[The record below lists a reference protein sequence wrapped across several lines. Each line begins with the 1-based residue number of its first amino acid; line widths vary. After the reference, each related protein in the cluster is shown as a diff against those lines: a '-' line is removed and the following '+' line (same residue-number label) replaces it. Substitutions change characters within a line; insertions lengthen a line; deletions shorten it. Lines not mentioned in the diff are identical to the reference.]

1 MPTVGTSSRGHRLRA
16 RNLVDD
22 MDLRR
27 SAAIAI
33 GATAGAGIRWAL
45 TRALGPGAVD
55 VSLLTVNLVGAML
68 LGALTGA
75 RPGSVSART
84 QGLIGAGL
92 CGGLTTWSALAVHTA
107 TEYRAGSWLAPS
119 AWLVANLLGGTAV
132 AVAGRMILQRTW
144 RDEAEIPA

>member
-92 CGGLTTWSALAVHTA
+92 CGGSPPGPHSLCTPPPSTERDRGSRHRPGSSPTSSA
-107 TEYRAGSWLAPS
+107 EQRWL
-119 AWLVANLLGGTAV
+119 
-132 AVAGRMILQRTW
+132 
-144 RDEAEIPA
+144 